1 MCTVPC
7 RSVTAVTLLQ
17 LGMMAING
25 YFNAFM
31 WNKAP
36 FFGTLLLPSLLSIF
50 FVRGYILRAV
60 LCASFCHL

>member
-1 MCTVPC
+1 
-7 RSVTAVTLLQ
+7 
-17 LGMMAING
+17 MMAING

-50 FVRGYILRAV
+50 FVRGHIPRVAQ
-60 LCASFCHL
+60 CASFCH